1 MIQTKQELIN
11 LLPTIYQ
18 NLNTPL
24 FLISPDLKIDHQ
36 ELPLFHPQVITEF
49 LNQSHFR
56 YHHLG

>member
-24 FLISPDLKIDHQ
+24 FLISPDLKKIRNK
-36 ELPLFHPQVITEF
+36 LFSTNFQFYNYETA
-49 LNQSHFR
+49 
-56 YHHLG
+56 

>member
-24 FLISPDLKIDHQ
+24 FLISPDLKIIAS
-36 ELPLFHPQVITEF
+36 PKKIFKIRNKLFSTNFQFYNYETA
-49 LNQSHFR
+49 
-56 YHHLG
+56 

>member
-24 FLISPDLKIDHQ
+24 FLISPDLKIIAS
-36 ELPLFHPQVITEF
+36 PKKF
-49 LNQSHFR
+49 LKLEINYFQQIFN
-56 YHHLG
+56 YETA

>member
-24 FLISPDLKIDHQ
+24 FLISPDLKIIASPNKFSILQ
-36 ELPLFHPQVITEF
+36 L
-49 LNQSHFR
+49 
-56 YHHLG
+56 

>member
-24 FLISPDLKIDHQ
+24 FLISPDLKIIAS
-36 ELPLFHPQVITEF
+36 PKIFKIRNKLFSTNFQFYNYETA
-49 LNQSHFR
+49 
-56 YHHLG
+56 